1 VCKANEKLC
10 LNDLVSTVRV
20 QALEEEVANN
30 LRV

>member
-1 VCKANEKLC
+1 VQANEKLC